1 MNCGFVALIGRP
13 NVGKSTLMNHL
24 LKQKIS
30 ITSRKPQTTRHRI
43 LGINTTDAGQAI
55 YMDTPGMHNS
65 EKRALNRYLNRTAET
80 TLLGVDVIVWLID
93 GLSWHEYDEEIFKK
107 LEQAGLPVILAANKV
122 DKVADKE
129 AILTFFNEAQHR
141 FPFQHLVP
149 ISALKRTNLDQLES
163 LIMALLP
170 ERDLIYPEDQV
181 TDRSE
186 RFLAAEIVREKLT
199 RRLGDELPYSLTVEI
214 ERYEEKPNIT
224 KIYAIIWVERLT
236 QKNIVIGKDGD
247 MLKKIGTD
255 ARVDIE
261 KLLGQKVYLQ
271 LWVKVKKGWSDSER
285 ALQSL
290 GFTATDGVYAP
301 SQSGTGGAN
310 D

>member
-55 YMDTPGMHNS
+55 YMDTPGMHS
-65 EKRALNRYLNRTAET
+65 GEQRALNRYLNRTADT
-80 TLLGVDVIVWLID
+80 SLLGVNVIVWLID
-93 GLSWHEYDEEIFKK
+93 GLSWHEYDEVIFKK
-107 LEQAGLPVILAANKV
+107 LEQAGLPVILAVNKV
-122 DKVADKE
+122 DKVQDKE
-129 AILTFFNEAQHR
+129 KILEFFASAQHR

-149 ISALKRTNLDQLES
+149 ISALKDINIDQLEK
-163 LIMALLP
+163 LIMQLLP
-170 ERDLIYPEDQV
+170 ESDLIYPEDQI

-199 RRLGDELPYSLTVEI
+199 RRLGAELPYSLTVEI
-214 ERYEEKPNIT
+214 ERYEEKPTIS
-224 KIYAIIWVERLT
+224 KIYAIIWVERMT
-236 QKNIVIGKDGD
+236 QKNIVIGKDGE
-247 MLKKIGTD
+247 MLKSVGTE
-255 ARVDIE
+255 ARLDIE
-261 KLLGQKVYLQ
+261 KLIGQKVYLQ

-290 GFTATDGVYAP
+290 GF
-301 SQSGTGGAN
+301 N

>member
-43 LGINTTDAGQAI
+43 LGINTTEAGQAI

-93 GLSWHEYDEEIFKK
+93 GLSWHEYDEVIFKK
-107 LEQAGLPVILAANKV
+107 LEQAGLPVILAVNKV
-122 DKVADKE
+122 DKVKDKD
-129 AILTFFNEAQHR
+129 AILTFFAEARHR
-141 FPFQHLVP
+141 FPFEHLIP

-163 LIMALLP
+163 LIMTLLP
-170 ERDLIYPEDQV
+170 TSDLIYPEDQI
-181 TDRSE
+181 TDRPE
-186 RFLAAEIVREKLT
+186 RFLAAEIIREKLT
-199 RRLGDELPYSLTVEI
+199 RRLGDELPYALTVEI
-214 ERYEEKPNIT
+214 ERYEELPGIT
-224 KIYAIIWVERLT
+224 KIYAIIWIERLT
-236 QKNIVIGKDGD
+236 QKNIVIGKEGE
-247 MLKKIGTD
+247 MLKKVGTD
-255 ARVDIE
+255 ARFDIE
-261 KLLGQKVYLQ
+261 KLIGQKVYLQ
-271 LWVKVKKGWSDSER
+271 LWVKVKKNWSDNER
-285 ALQSL
+285 AMQSL
-290 GFTATDGVYAP
+290 GF
-301 SQSGTGGAN
+301 N

>member
-65 EKRALNRYLNRTAET
+65 EKRALNRYLNRTADT

-93 GLSWHEYDEEIFKK
+93 GLSWHEYDEAIFKK
-107 LEQAGLPVILAANKV
+107 LEQAGLPVILAVNKV

-141 FPFQHLVP
+141 FPFKHLVP

-163 LIMALLP
+163 LIMEILP

-199 RRLGDELPYSLTVEI
+199 RRLGDELPYALTVEI
-214 ERYEEKPNIT
+214 ERYEEKSYIT

-236 QKNIVIGKDGD
+236 QKNIVIGKDGE
-247 MLKKIGTD
+247 MLKKVGTD

-261 KLLGQKVYLQ
+261 KLIGQKVYLQ

-290 GFTATDGVYAP
+290 GF
-301 SQSGTGGAN
+301 N

>member
-43 LGINTTDAGQAI
+43 LGINTTEAGQAI

-93 GLSWHEYDEEIFKK
+93 GLSWHEYDEVIFKK
-107 LEQAGLPVILAANKV
+107 MEQAGLPVILAVNKI
-122 DKVADKE
+122 DKVKDKD
-129 AILTFFNEAQHR
+129 AILTFFAEAQHR
-141 FPFQHLVP
+141 FPFEHLVP

-163 LIMALLP
+163 LIMKLLP
-170 ERDLIYPEDQV
+170 ENDLIYPEDQV
-181 TDRSE
+181 TDRPE
-186 RFLAAEIVREKLT
+186 RFLAAEIIREKLT
-199 RRLGDELPYSLTVEI
+199 RRLGDELPYALTVEM
-214 ERYEEKPNIT
+214 ERYEELPNIT
-224 KIYAIIWVERLT
+224 KIYAIIWVERLS
-236 QKNIVIGKDGD
+236 QKNIVIGKEGE
-247 MLKKIGTD
+247 MLKKVGTD
-255 ARVDIE
+255 ARFDIE
-261 KLLGQKVYLQ
+261 KLIGQKVYLQ
-271 LWVKVKKGWSDSER
+271 LWVKVKKNWSDNER
-285 ALQSL
+285 AMQSL
-290 GFTATDGVYAP
+290 GF
-301 SQSGTGGAN
+301 N

>member
-1 MNCGFVALIGRP
+1 MNCGYVALIGRP

-43 LGINTTDAGQAI
+43 LGINTSEAGQI
-55 YMDTPGMHNS
+55 VYMDTPGMHNS
-65 EKRALNRYLNRTAET
+65 DKRALNRYLNRTADA
-80 TLLGVDVIVWLID
+80 TLLGVDVVVWLID
-93 GLSWHEYDEEIFKK
+93 GLSWHEYDEVIFNK
-107 LEQAGLPVILAANKV
+107 LQQAGLPVILAVNKV
-122 DKVADKE
+122 DKLKDKD

-149 ISALKRTNLDQLES
+149 ISALKSTNLDELEK
-163 LIMALLP
+163 LILALLP
-170 ERDLIYPEDQV
+170 EGDLIYPEDQV

-186 RFLAAEIVREKLT
+186 RFLCAEIIREKLT
-199 RRLGDELPYSLTVEI
+199 RRLGDELPYALTVEI
-214 ERYEEKPNIT
+214 ERYEENPTIT
-224 KIYAIIWVERLT
+224 KIYALIWLEKLS
-236 QKNIVIGKDGD
+236 QKNIVIGEKGEV
-247 MLKKIGTD
+247 LKKVGTD
-255 ARVDIE
+255 ARHDME

-271 LWVKVKKGWSDSER
+271 LWVKVKKGWSDNER

-290 GFTATDGVYAP
+290 GF
-301 SQSGTGGAN
+301 N

>member
-43 LGINTTDAGQAI
+43 LGINTTEAGQAI

-93 GLSWHEYDEEIFKK
+93 GLSWHEYDEVIFKK
-107 LEQAGLPVILAANKV
+107 LEQAGLPVILAVNKV
-122 DKVADKE
+122 DKVKDKD
-129 AILTFFNEAQHR
+129 AILAFFAEAQYR
-141 FPFQHLVP
+141 FPFEHLVP

-163 LIMALLP
+163 LIMKLLP
-170 ERDLIYPEDQV
+170 ENDLIYPEDQI
-181 TDRSE
+181 TDRPE
-186 RFLAAEIVREKLT
+186 RFLAAEIIREKLT
-199 RRLGDELPYSLTVEI
+199 RRLGDELPYALTVEM
-214 ERYEEKPNIT
+214 ERYEELPNIT

-236 QKNIVIGKDGD
+236 QKNIVIGKDGE
-247 MLKKIGTD
+247 MLKKVGTD
-255 ARVDIE
+255 ARFDIE
-261 KLLGQKVYLQ
+261 KLIGQKVYLQ
-271 LWVKVKKGWSDSER
+271 LWVKVKKNWSDNER
-285 ALQSL
+285 AMQSL
-290 GFTATDGVYAP
+290 GF
-301 SQSGTGGAN
+301 N

>member
-65 EKRALNRYLNRTAET
+65 EKRALNRYLNRTADT

-93 GLSWHEYDEEIFKK
+93 GLSWHEYDEVIFKK
-107 LEQAGLPVILAANKV
+107 LEQAGLPVILAVNKV

-129 AILTFFNEAQHR
+129 AILTFFNDAQHR
-141 FPFQHLVP
+141 FPFKHLVP

-199 RRLGDELPYSLTVEI
+199 RRLGDELPYALTVEI
-214 ERYEEKPNIT
+214 ERYEEKPGIT

-247 MLKKIGTD
+247 MLKKVGTD
-255 ARVDIE
+255 ARMDIE

-290 GFTATDGVYAP
+290 GF
-301 SQSGTGGAN
+301 N

>member
-1 MNCGFVALIGRP
+1 MNCGFVVLMGRP

-43 LGINTTDAGQAI
+43 LGINTTDAGQII

-80 TLLGVDVIVWLID
+80 SLLGVDVIVWLID
-93 GLSWHEYDEEIFKK
+93 GLSWHEYDEVIFKK
-107 LEQAGLPVILAANKV
+107 LEQANLPVILAANKV
-122 DKVADKE
+122 DKVPDKE
-129 AILTFFNEAQHR
+129 AILTFFNDAQHR
-141 FPFQHLVP
+141 YPFKHLVP
-149 ISALKRTNLDQLES
+149 ISALKGTNLDQLEK
-163 LIMALLP
+163 LILPLLP
-170 ERDLIYPEDQV
+170 ARDLIYPEDQV

-199 RRLGDELPYSLTVEI
+199 RRLGDELPYALTVEI
-214 ERYEEKPNIT
+214 ERYEEKPGIT

-247 MLKKIGTD
+247 MLKKVGTD
-255 ARVDIE
+255 ARHDIE
-261 KLLGQKVYLQ
+261 KLIGQKVYLQ
-271 LWVKVKKGWSDSER
+271 LWVKVKKGWSDNER

-290 GFTATDGVYAP
+290 GF
-301 SQSGTGGAN
+301 N